1 MKTNKIFIISVIMSL
16 VILLSGCSTTTITTT
31 TTMTSIVTSTTTST
45 NEVISS
51 ITSTNIKATITMST
65 DFPDKGEISING
77 TYYHYQKLAEDFM
90 TGGSVEFENV
100 TFTPNLAEWTDEN
113 YWFAVKFPDGNI
125 EYLMDS
131 SVQSFNRPIRIK
143 FTSHRNPQAGVM
155 LTFRRYDD
163 EKGFT
168 YWPQVTYLLVRS

>member
-1 MKTNKIFIISVIMSL
+1 MNNKSFFIFLILIFTIIPL
-16 VILLSGCSTTTITTT
+16 VSACSPTTTT